1 MSDTTNPAVLN
12 AFLTEFGDNASFALE
27 LYAQYR
33 LDPASVGESWKQ
45 AFRDLEARVGAVDSG
60 GDFGAPRAPLAPAA
74 APAVPVPVAP
84 PAPPRPPAPAPRPGE
99 EAVPLTG
106 GAATIARNMEA
117 SL

>member
-45 AFRDLEARVGAVDSG
+45 AFRDLEARVSG
-60 GDFGAPRAPLAPAA
+60 GAPEPSAAA
-74 APAVPVPVAP
+74 APAP
-84 PAPPRPPAPAPRPGE
+84 
-99 EAVPLTG
+99 
-106 GAATIARNMEA
+106 
-117 SL
+117 